1 MVRLSVHTAMMFF
14 LTCYSLFH
22 LLLLLGLCL
31 FALLRF
37 AVLLNLVADGYT
49 LTGTDKFR
57 QIGVE
62 GMVWETCHAQGRT
75 VFLFAL
81 GVAREGDAQDVGG
94 FDGIVLVGL
103 VEVTA
108 TEQEHRIRVLLLQV
122 VVLTEDRRHD
132 DGLVAVTLL
141 LLGLGGILLHLATL
155 RCQHICIEDGGK
167 VGLVFL
173 LVVGKPEALPL

>member
-57 QIGVE
+57 QVG
-62 GMVWETCHAQGRT
+62 
-75 VFLFAL
+75 
-81 GVAREGDAQDVGG
+81 VGG
-94 FDGIVLVGL
+94 LVWAGSFTHL
-103 VEVTA
+103 NLPTK
-108 TEQEHRIRVLLLQV
+108 RRV
-122 VVLTEDRRHD
+122 
-132 DGLVAVTLL
+132 
-141 LLGLGGILLHLATL
+141 
-155 RCQHICIEDGGK
+155 
-167 VGLVFL
+167 
-173 LVVGKPEALPL
+173 